1 MIGTTLSD
9 IRAHIESL
17 ASPTGCY
24 YLVCGRTGDRPVPAD
39 GLYFDCRPTARA
51 AATATERYRTALR
64 RYDPQLPC
72 HDVIVSERA
81 DTVRSPDDP
90 KYPASG
96 SPDFDTVADPTPAP
110 EADRSLIDFCHTV
123 AGVVF
128 ETIADSPHSGVEDA
142 IMDRYLELAET
153 VEHPDECCLRLIE
166 AVATELDSRLTA
178 DQQADILR
186 TAATE
191 LPQPSTPEP
200 GVDPLE
206 SALSALQSV
215 TLLEDYT
222 VETQSS
228 SCSSTA
234 WKVTLNDYLLIND
247 ADHMV
252 TLPLVVELFRRLST
266 VGLRITAVE
275 RRSGSPPEWQ
285 FTLTATPT
293 ASNGS
298 LSVVTEGH
306 S

>member
-17 ASPTGCY
+17 ASPTGRY

-81 DTVRSPDDP
+81 EAIRSPDDP

-96 SPDFDTVADPTPAP
+96 SVDTATVADPTPEHAT
-110 EADRSLIDFCHTV
+110 DRSLIDFCHTV

-128 ETIADSPHSGVEDA
+128 ETIADSPHTGVENA

-153 VEHPDECCLRLIE
+153 VDHPDECCLRLIE
-166 AVATELDSRLTA
+166 AVACELDSRLPA

-186 TAATE
+186 ATATE
-191 LPQPSTPEP
+191 LPQPASPEP

-206 SALSALQSV
+206 STLSALQSV
-215 TLLEDYT
+215 ALLDAYT
-222 VETQSS
+222 VEAQSA
-228 SCSSTA
+228 SCAATS
-234 WKVTLNDYLLIND
+234 WEVTLDEYLLVSE
-247 ADHMV
+247 ADRVV

-266 VGLRITAVE
+266 VSLRITAVE
-275 RRSGSPPEWQ
+275 RCGGSSSGWQ

-293 ASNGS
+293 ASNGP
-298 LSVVTEGH
+298 LSVVEEGH